1 MKIFSFLFIFSI
13 AFFNFGWTQT
23 EDSISNLGKPE
34 GLHPSLG
41 ERFEDEIIDLF
52 SSGETISSSDIDN
65 SIVKSFGDILKRF
78 RFIDVTSYGI
88 YGQPEIGTVFGGTSQ
103 QIPIYIDGI
112 PFNQQ
117 SLYFPQTGDFDL
129 HTVPINNIDTIKVI
143 DGSVINIL
151 GRNTGIGGLEVKQ
164 KDYYGGK
171 AFSRAKF
178 QSGPNHYRHTQIDLG
193 RGLTSKGRFYLT
205 GDFRKYG
212 GTVPNSDLDS
222 RYLTGKFTFNLK
234 KNWEIK
240 FNTLHFHTD
249 MGIAEK
255 NELIDLRKNQS
266 DWRLNLN
273 SSLLWR
279 RNSRFF
285 FGVYYSPGSQKM
297 EQLSPLAFRKEE
309 KKEKTFLLKAQQ
321 ETKAGRHYLFLS
333 GYLENQ
339 IFKQEL
345 WWSAPYWSGGL
356 CLADLFKLSDRI
368 SFLFSLRGDK
378 FGDRSIRLSSLGGL
392 SLGLRK
398 DLILFT
404 TVSKSSKSPTLH
416 DLYLVIS
423 VIERF
428 PHLPP
433 QRLPHPRDEYL
444 LKDENVLEA
453 NCGIKLTKKK
463 YQLKGS
469 LVGIKIKNDI
479 VWEPDRY
486 PVNRDRDVFGGYL
499 SFNLTPHPNFEA
511 YLSYAYKNSQYK
523 IGDSKYFVPFMPR
536 HSAYSYLQYKKE
548 FLKKEMEGKIRL
560 EGEYLSERYLQYGEK
575 DSVPSVFIL
584 NSKIS
589 LRFLDFHFYY
599 VVENI
604 TDQKYRTRGEFFMPE
619 RTFWWGF
626 YWNFWD

>member
-1 MKIFSFLFIFSI
+1 MKTLLFLFIFFI
-13 AFFNFGWTQT
+13 AFFNFGWTQR

-34 GLHPSLG
+34 GLDSRLG

-52 SSGETISSSDIDN
+52 SSGEAISSSDIEN

-78 RFIDVTSYGI
+78 RFIDVTSYGL
-88 YGQPEIGTVFGGTSQ
+88 YGQPEIGTIFGGTSPQ
-103 QIPIYIDGI
+103 LLIYIDDI
-112 PFNQQ
+112 PFSQK

-151 GRNTGIGGLEVKQ
+151 GRNAGLGGLVVRQ

-171 AFSRAKF
+171 AFSRGKF

-222 RYLTGKFTFNLK
+222 RYLTGKFTFNLE

-240 FNTLHFHTD
+240 FNALHFHTD

-285 FGVYYSPGSQKM
+285 FGIYYSPSSQKM

-321 ETKAGRHYLFLS
+321 ETIRGRHYLFLS

-345 WWSAPYWSGGL
+345 WGSRSYWSEGL
-356 CLADLFKLSDRI
+356 CLADLFKLSHRI

-378 FGDRSIRLSSLGGL
+378 FGDRNIILSSLAGL
-392 SLGLRK
+392 SLGLGK

-404 TVSKSSKSPTLH
+404 TLSKSSKSPTLH
-416 DLYLVIS
+416 DLYLLLS
-423 VIERF
+423 WSSEF
-428 PHLPP
+428 PSLDRWKIPN
-433 QRLPHPRDEYL
+433 
-444 LKDENVLEA
+444 LKDEDVLQA
-453 NCGIKLTKKK
+453 NCGIKLTKTK
-463 YQLKGS
+463 YQIKGS
-469 LVGIKIKNDI
+469 LIALRIENDI
-479 VWEPDRY
+479 VWEPGRY
-486 PVNRDRDVFGGYL
+486 PVNRDRKAFGGYL

-511 YLSYAYKNSQYK
+511 YLSYAYKNSKYK
-523 IGDSKYFVPFMPR
+523 TGDNKYFVPFIPK
-536 HSAYSYLQYKKE
+536 HSSYFHLQYKNE
-548 FLKKEMEGKIRL
+548 FLKKEMESKVRL
-560 EGEYLSERYLQYGEK
+560 EGEYLSERYLEYGEK
-575 DSVPSVFIL
+575 DLVPSVFIL

-599 VVENI
+599 VIENI
-604 TDQKYRTRGEFFMPE
+604 TDQKYRTRGEFFMSG
-619 RTFWWGF
+619 RAFWWGF